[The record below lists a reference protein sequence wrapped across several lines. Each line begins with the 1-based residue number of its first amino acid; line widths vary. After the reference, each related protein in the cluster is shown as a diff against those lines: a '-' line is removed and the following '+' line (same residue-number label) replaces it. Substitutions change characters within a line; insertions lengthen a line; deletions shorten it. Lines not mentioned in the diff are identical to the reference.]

1 MAQTPD
7 KKLIYLTVGR
17 ANPIAVV
24 DVQTNKVAAR
34 ITAGTL
40 PGGLAIAT
48 LD

>member
-7 KKLIYLTVGR
+7 KKLIYLTVDR

-24 DVQTNKVAAR
+24 DVQTNKVGGPDYGRNIA
-34 ITAGTL
+34 
-40 PGGLAIAT
+40 GGLAIAT

>member
-1 MAQTPD
+1 
-7 KKLIYLTVGR
+7 
-17 ANPIAVV
+17 
-24 DVQTNKVAAR
+24 VQTNKVAAR